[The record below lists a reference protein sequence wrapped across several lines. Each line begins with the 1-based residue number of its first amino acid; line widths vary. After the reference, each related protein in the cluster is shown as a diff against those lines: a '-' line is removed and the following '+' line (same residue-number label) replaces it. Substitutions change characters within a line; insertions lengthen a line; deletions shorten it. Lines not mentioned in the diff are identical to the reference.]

1 MNFDPAFIVTHGM
14 HITKQQWKT
23 TTKQRWKKKKRHL
36 TTPMARQSWPM
47 GGLSEVKRERDIKQ
61 KIQNCSYYYLRYIKF
76 LKIPYNSLLVLGFR
90 VKCFETNPH
99 TEVNLAFCTIIHSFR
114 VLAPYHHVFWYC
126 YRPHICHA
134 EGTCRQNAFQEVSS
148 LMKLVFVLCQRKDE
162 PDNQGLP
169 LA

>member
-14 HITKQQWKT
+14 HITKRQWKT
-23 TTKQRWKKKKRHL
+23 TTKQRWKKKKHHL

-47 GGLSEVKRERDIKQ
+47 GGLSEVKGERH
-61 KIQNCSYYYLRYIKF
+61 KIENTELQLLLSSVHKVSQDTIQFTFSTWISCEMFRNKSPHRGEPRIL
-76 LKIPYNSLLVLGFR
+76 YNNSQFS
-90 VKCFETNPH
+90 CPC
-99 TEVNLAFCTIIHSFR
+99 A
-114 VLAPYHHVFWYC
+114 YHHVFWYC